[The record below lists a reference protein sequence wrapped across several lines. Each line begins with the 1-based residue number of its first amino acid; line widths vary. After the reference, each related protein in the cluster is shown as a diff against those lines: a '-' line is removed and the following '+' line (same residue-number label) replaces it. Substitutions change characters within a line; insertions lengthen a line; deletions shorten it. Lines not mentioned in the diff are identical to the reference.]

1 MLSPNRR
8 GRRRCAVPE
17 VRKQEV
23 REEKS
28 QKTACGNVA
37 NVEAEPKAAKTLGH
51 LSAVGL
57 VREHNEDNYALRD
70 DLGLWIVADGM
81 GGAAAGEKASA
92 IVVETLAEA
101 VERGSVL
108 EEAIAKANRSIMDA
122 VRAGDGRPGMG
133 STVVAARVTGND
145 FEVAWVGDARAY
157 LWTGGLQRLS
167 HDHSRVQELVDAGLI
182 TEKEARSHPHRSVI
196 TRVLGG
202 PDGKAASPG
211 QVSGCLL
218 PGQRLLLC
226 SDGLTSEV
234 EDVEIARVLAD
245 EMRQPEDSD
254 AKGAGQRAVDQL
266 VAKAL
271 EQGGSDN
278 ITVVLVGLPLDQ
290 PQGKPGYELPEA
302 TA

>member
-1 MLSPNRR
+1 MEGAERR
-8 GRRRCAVPE
+8 VK
-17 VRKQEV
+17 V
-23 REEKS
+23 
-28 QKTACGNVA
+28 VA
-37 NVEAEPKAAKTLGH
+37 AGHQAARTLGH
-51 LSAVGL
+51 QSAVGL
-57 VREHNEDNYALRD
+57 VRQHNEDNYALRD

-81 GGAAAGEKASA
+81 GGAAAGERASA
-92 IVVETLAEA
+92 IVVDTLADA

-108 EEAIAKANRSIMDA
+108 ADAIAEANRSIMDA
-122 VRAGDGRPGMG
+122 VRAGKGKPGMG
-133 STVVAARVTGND
+133 STVVTARFTGND

-157 LWTGGLQRLS
+157 LWAGGLQRLS

-182 TEKEARSHPHRSVI
+182 TEAEARSHPHRSVI

-211 QVSGCLL
+211 WVSGSLF

-234 EDVEIARVLAD
+234 EDAEIARVLAD
-245 EMRQPEDSD
+245 EMVRADGTD
-254 AKGAGQRAVDQL
+254 APGAGQRAVDRL

-278 ITVVLVGLPLDQ
+278 ITVVLVGLPQGQ
-290 PQGKPGYELPEA
+290 PAPGLPESA
-302 TA
+302 V